1 MFVKIKTIRSSH
13 GRCSIKKVALKKSQ
27 YSGKTLVMEKLQA
40 LRPPILVK
48 RDSNTDLKK
57 PILKTSAN
65 SCSWTTEIIKKN
77 ITRTATSFNSFYDNG
92 HFLYPLNVFLMF
104 SGGIERDQR
113 HEWVTDALSGR
124 IRFQKTL

>member
-1 MFVKIKTIRSSH
+1 
-13 GRCSIKKVALKKSQ
+13 
-27 YSGKTLVMEKLQA
+27 MEKLQA

-77 ITRTATSFNSFYDNG
+77 MTRTATSFNSFYDNG

-124 IRFQKTL
+124 IQFQKTFKNDKKCFLFHLQSPFCSQDIQFLS